1 MNGNAND
8 NTSWIPLIVVSLAV
22 FIVTLDTTFMNVA
35 ISQLV
40 IDLNT
45 SVSTIQAIISFYTLI
60 TASLM
65 LVGSR
70 LQDIVGKKKIFL
82 IGSAI
87 YAVGTLTAGI
97 SQNAI
102 MLFIGWA
109 LLEGIGGALMSP
121 ATLSIASETYAG
133 DKRTIAL
140 AITSVMAGVAAAIGP
155 LFGGV
160 CTSFFSWRY
169 GFIFELV
176 IIVIIFAFSGKIH
189 NFAPT
194 LSKEH
199 FDLKGSV
206 LLVIGLILLVSGI
219 LLLETDPMYT
229 LVLVVLSVI
238 ILVLFA
244 KFENKIKEKGETPIL
259 DISVFKVRNL
269 TSGTMVRLIST
280 LALGGALFAI
290 SVFLQTVL
298 GYDAFATGLNMI
310 PATVGMLIATLI
322 APKLTTKFSHKAV
335 MAVGFLLSV
344 IASIILSTSFGIYS
358 TFASLAPGMFVF
370 GFGLGFVSALV
381 MDIALVGTRPED
393 QNLASGVL
401 STGNSLGTSLGT
413 AIIGCILIVG
423 ATYGLHDAANYST
436 LPNAH
441 ELVDQSTQD
450 YIDKLGQIN
459 VSEINDTHLAQ
470 LVDTAYSGQMKIVMY
485 VTATIL
491 IVGLAFTLS
500 LNDGNSKESKS
511 KKK

>member
-1 MNGNAND
+1 MNDNGNV
-8 NTSWIPLIVVSLAV
+8 SWMPLIIVSLAV

-45 SVSTIQAIISFYTLI
+45 TVSTIQAIISFYTLI

-70 LQDIVGKKKIFL
+70 LQDILGKKKIFL

-87 YAVGTLTAGI
+87 YGVGTLTAGI

-102 MLFIGWA
+102 MLFLGWA

-133 DKRTIAL
+133 DKRTLAL

-155 LFGGV
+155 LFGGI
-160 CTSFFSWRY
+160 CTSFLSWRY
-169 GFIFELV
+169 GFLFELV
-176 IIVIIFAFSGKIH
+176 IVAVIFIFSGKIR

-194 LSKEH
+194 LTMEH
-199 FDLKGSV
+199 FDLKGSILLIIGLV
-206 LLVIGLILLVSGI
+206 LLVMGI
-219 LLLETDPMYT
+219 LLLETDATYT
-229 LVLVVLSVI
+229 LVLVILSVI
-238 ILVLFA
+238 VLVLFA
-244 KFENKIKEKGETPIL
+244 KFENKIKAKGRTPIL
-259 DISVFKVRNL
+259 DVSIFKVRNL
-269 TSGTMVRLIST
+269 TSGTIVRLIST

-298 GYDAFATGLNMI
+298 GYDAFTTGLNMI

-322 APKLTTKFSHKAV
+322 APRLTSMFNHKV
-335 MAVGFLLSV
+335 IMALGFILSIIASLVLSV
-344 IASIILSTSFGIYS
+344 SFGIDA

-381 MDIALVGTRPED
+381 MDIALIGTRSED

-413 AIIGCILIVG
+413 AVIGCILIVG
-423 ATYGLHDAANYST
+423 ATYGLHDAAHFST
-436 LPNAH
+436 VPNAQ
-441 ELVDQSTQD
+441 ELVDQSSQD
-450 YIDKLGQIN
+450 YIDKLGQMNI
-459 VSEINDTHLAQ
+459 SDIDDSHLEQ
-470 LVDTAYSGQMKIVMY
+470 MVNTVYSDEMKIVMY
-485 VTATIL
+485 ATAAFLLLGL
-491 IVGLAFTLS
+491 IFTFTL
-500 LNDGNSKESKS
+500 NDVKLKESKH